1 MEFKKLIMKPFILI
15 GLTPQ
20 GLSMLRL
27 LARAGFRVIAFTNT
41 KNAVGYGSKYGEK
54 HVFSSVDDLK
64 TRISNIVSNYEDKL
78 NCIITS
84 GELLAVVLT
93 GFPELY
99 EMCEVQSGPYS
110 LIKMLSNKKLMYDF
124 AQTKGLKCAKH
135 TLLKDYEKGEL
146 KFPVIL
152 KRNVEVPLFF
162 KTKKIDT
169 EKGLTSFIARI
180 DKNNYRHIL
189 VQEFITIQNFKD
201 ISFQAYLFRG
211 EIKAVFL
218 CYQERRLKIGIT
230 SFLKEIDDEKISR
243 KITQKCKAF
252 FVETEYTG
260 FCEFEFMY
268 DLNTEELYFIEINT
282 RTCGLHSAFGH
293 KFSDLHELYLN
304 IDLPPVLK
312 EKPGTIS
319 WINIARDIKARF
331 QNKDIKNLSQFFT
344 SKYDILDSHDLTP
357 FFYQF
362 VK

>member
-1 MEFKKLIMKPFILI
+1 MKPFILI

-41 KNAVGYGSKYGEK
+41 KKAVGYGSKYGEK
-54 HVFSSVDDLK
+54 YLFGSVEELK
-64 TRISNIVSNYEDKL
+64 DHIAGIVSNYDDKL

-84 GELLAVVLT
+84 GELLTLVLAS
-93 GFPELY
+93 FPGLY
-99 EMCEVQSGPYS
+99 EICEVQSGPYP
-110 LIKMLSNKKLMYDF
+110 LIKVLSNKKMMYDF

-135 TLLKDYEKGEL
+135 TLLIDYEKGEL

-162 KTKKIDT
+162 KTKKVDT
-169 EKGLTSFIARI
+169 EESLTSFIARI
-180 DKNNYRHIL
+180 DKNNYQHIL
-189 VQEFITIQNFKD
+189 VQEFITIKNFKD
-201 ISFQAYLFRG
+201 ISLQAYLFRG
-211 EIKAVFL
+211 DIKATFL

-230 SFLKEIDDEKISR
+230 SFLKEIDDEKISLM
-243 KITQKCKAF
+243 ITQKCRAF
-252 FVETEYTG
+252 FEETQYTG

-282 RTCGLHSAFGH
+282 RTCGLHSAFAH
-293 KFSDLHELYLN
+293 KFSDLHELYQN
-304 IDLPPVLK
+304 IDHPPVLK
-312 EKPGTIS
+312 GKPGTIS
-319 WINIARDIKARF
+319 WINIARDIKARV
-331 QNKDIKNLSQFFT
+331 QNKDVENLSQFFT
-344 SKYDILDSHDLTP
+344 SKYDILDFRDLRP

>member
-1 MEFKKLIMKPFILI
+1 MKPIILI

-41 KNAVGYGSKYGEK
+41 KQTVGYESKYGEK
-54 HVFSSVDDLK
+54 YLFGSAQELQDHIAGIVDDH
-64 TRISNIVSNYEDKL
+64 EDKL
-78 NCIITS
+78 NCIIAS
-84 GELLAVVLT
+84 GELLALILS

-99 EMCEVQSGPYS
+99 EMCEVQSGPYP
-110 LIKMLSNKKLMYDF
+110 LIKMLSNKKMMYDF
-124 AQTKGLKCAKH
+124 AQTKGFRSAKH
-135 TLLKDYEKGEL
+135 TLLIDYEKGEL

-162 KTKKIDT
+162 KTKKVDT
-169 EKGLTSFIARI
+169 KESLNSFIKRI

-189 VQEFITIQNFKD
+189 VQEFIIIKNFKD
-201 ISFQAYLFRG
+201 ISLQAYLFRG
-211 EIKAVFL
+211 EIKATFL

-230 SFLKEIDDEKISR
+230 SFLKEIDDEKISLM
-243 KITQKCKAF
+243 ITQKCRTF
-252 FVETEYTG
+252 FEETEYTG

-268 DLNTEELYFIEINT
+268 DLDTEELYFIEINT
-282 RTCGLHSAFGH
+282 RTCGLHSAFVH
-293 KFSDLHELYLN
+293 KFSDLHELYHN
-304 IDLPPVLK
+304 IDHPPVLK
-312 EKPGTIS
+312 GKPGTIS

-344 SKYDILDSHDLTP
+344 SKYDILDFSDLKT